1 LLQGEFSSH
10 YFEGM
15 KHTLG
20 KLYAFFL
27 QNAANRARFGASCV
41 KCERDL
47 SVTFAASARAG
58 GGGLL
63 RCRTLKKF
71 NGILPLTVKITT
83 EMKHQ
88 KYSFSVL
95 TPCTMSCHYR
105 ILVSTMWRVTKKRSD
120 ALRVNLITGIL
131 QKINP
136 KNPPHCKDRPVRPS

>member
-1 LLQGEFSSH
+1 
-10 YFEGM
+10 M

-47 SVTFAASARAG
+47 SVTFAASARARG

-63 RCRTLKKF
+63 WCSTLKKI
-71 NGILPLTVKITT
+71 NGILPLTEKITT

-120 ALRVNLITGIL
+120 AVSV
-131 QKINP
+131 KV
-136 KNPPHCKDRPVRPS
+136 DSWV